1 MNHPKPEEWVPYLY
15 GETRPDTRRQLKAHL
30 KACPECSREIQNWKQ
45 SLGRLDAWKVP
56 ALRRPGE
63 LFAPLLRL
71 AAAATVLLSIGFG
84 LGRFTASKAT
94 AERVRAAIE
103 PQLRQELKQQMAQL
117 VREEVNRSVPA
128 ALAAANEQAD
138 KIAATWAQALWFSL
152 KKDVDT
158 VAVHVDAGLR
168 DTRELIQL
176 AGYNGATDEPR
187 KPQE

>member
-15 GETRPDTRRQLKAHL
+15 GEARPDVRRHLKAHL
-30 KACPECSREIQNWKQ
+30 QECHECREEIQNWKR
-45 SLGRLDAWKVP
+45 SLSQLDAWKVP
-56 ALRRPGE
+56 AIRRPND

-71 AAAATVLLSIGFG
+71 AAAAVVLLSVGFG
-84 LGRFTASKAT
+84 VGRLTAANAT
-94 AERVRAAIE
+94 AEKVRASIE
-103 PQLRQELKQQMAQL
+103 PELRQELRQQMAQL
-117 VREEVNRSVPA
+117 VREEVNRSLPST
-128 ALAAANEQAD
+128 LAVANEQAD

-168 DTRELIQL
+168 NTQQLIQL
-176 AGYNGATDEPR
+176 AGYNAAEAASQ